1 MAMGAFS
8 THDLL
13 NEKYAATLLIA
24 GDVAFRPPLTCQTKQ
39 PKTLQDTSRH
49 TSFSPH
55 WRDSCESGMGG
66 KVGRGRT
73 KTTAWP
79 SKGMTAAA
87 AKTRVTAMSGTR
99 NLSSQTR
106 AANVRGWAYFLRKAG
121 RDREAGK
128 TATTKQRLRGGVTSC
143 YQSRASWS
151 QPPSSPPHISPSPD
165 PPQPQPRQSSRQPA
179 APRSVW
185 RSRRWRRECR
195 QPRRRRGPS
204 GGR

>member
-24 GDVAFRPPLTCQTKQ
+24 GDVAFRPPLTCQTKH
-39 PKTLQDTSRH
+39 QDTSRH
-49 TSFSPH
+49 LIFSFERLS
-55 WRDSCESGMGG
+55 RVGKLGG
-66 KVGRGRT
+66 GRT

-106 AANVRGWAYFLRKAG
+106 AANVRGWASFLRKAG

-128 TATTKQRLRGGVTSC
+128 TATTKQRLRGYYQLLSKPGVMVSTTRVSTA
-143 YQSRASWS
+143 YLSVAR
-151 QPPSSPPHISPSPD
+151 SPPAAT
-165 PPQPQPRQSSRQPA
+165 PPEFAAASSSEVGLA
-179 APRSVW
+179 
-185 RSRRWRRECR
+185 
-195 QPRRRRGPS
+195 
-204 GGR
+204 